1 MKHGR
6 KFLLTLIAIGVG
18 VLTLAL
24 GFFLA
29 LGGKLTGDWV
39 TLSSVVVGCVTMALG
54 FFAGSNAFIEG
65 KAISNGMTNSAGEG
79 QHA

>member
-6 KFLLTLIAIGVG
+6 KFLLTLLAIGVG

-65 KAISNGMTNSAGEG
+65 KAIANGMSNAAGEG
-79 QHA
+79 QHG